1 MEKLTTFAVPYDNF
15 NLESSIKTR
24 TRFKS
29 NNPSCKDLIISNKA
43 EFLKKFCTVEV
54 GISDHHL
61 VVTIF

>member
-1 MEKLTTFAVPYDNF
+1 MYQTSKSKWNVFLDYLSEKLTTFAVTYDNF

-43 EFLKKFCTVEV
+43 EFFKNF
-54 GISDHHL
+54 
-61 VVTIF
+61 